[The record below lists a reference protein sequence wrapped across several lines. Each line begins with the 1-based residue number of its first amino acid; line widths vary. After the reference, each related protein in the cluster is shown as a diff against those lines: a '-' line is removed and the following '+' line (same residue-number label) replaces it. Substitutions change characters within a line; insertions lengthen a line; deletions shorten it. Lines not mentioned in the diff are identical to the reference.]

1 MSYQWLEWAQK
12 LQAIAQNGLTY
23 RNHPYDVERYEQ
35 LQQIAAEI
43 MAAHTDLEMTAILDL
58 FQREKWHA
66 TPKVDVRGAVFQD
79 GKILLVQ
86 QRADGL
92 WTLPGGWA
100 DVGESPSQAVVREIL
115 EESGFETRVVRVAA
129 VYDRDHPRHGHL
141 PEPYHIY
148 KLIFICELL
157 GGAPV
162 ESYEIQR
169 VGFFAED
176 EIPDLSL
183 YRVVPSQIAYLFN
196 WCHNLDL
203 PTDFD

>member
-1 MSYQWLEWAQK
+1 MGHQWLQWVQK

-35 LQQIAAEI
+35 LQLIAAEM
-43 MAAHTDLEMTAILDL
+43 MAAGSDLDAAAVLDL
-58 FQREKWHA
+58 FQREKWYA

-79 GKILLVQ
+79 DRILLVQ

-100 DVGESPSQAVVREIL
+100 DVGESPSQAIEREIL
-115 EESGFETRVVRVAA
+115 EESGFETRAVKLAA
-129 VYDRDHPRHGHL
+129 VYDRDHPRHGHP
-141 PEPYHIY
+141 PEPYHVY
-148 KLIFICELL
+148 KLIFLCEML
-157 GGAPV
+157 GGTPV
-162 ESYEIQR
+162 ESYEIQQ
-169 VGFFAED
+169 VGFFKED

-183 YRVVPSQIAYLFN
+183 LRVVPSQISRLFEYFRN
-196 WCHNLDL
+196 PDL